1 MSTGIGQFIDNL
13 VFAIV
18 VSHTFFGWTW
28 VQVLMCS
35 LTGAAAELLCEVFL
49 SPVGYKVVRGW
60 GARECGFRVSR
71 APRNRLRSKYAGFDH
86 GRFGRYRSR
95 VRAALFDEG
104 HEVVGFDLLPAAI
117 EHERYRH
124 PDR

>member
-1 MSTGIGQFIDNL
+1 MWAPSTSSVTQPPKEQG
-13 VFAIV
+13 
-18 VSHTFFGWTW
+18 
-28 VQVLMCS
+28 
-35 LTGAAAELLCEVFL
+35 
-49 SPVGYKVVRGW
+49 
-60 GARECGFRVSR
+60 CGF
-71 APRNRLRSKYAGFDH
+71 FDH

-124 PDR
+124 LIVNVCEPDSFPGDLNPR